1 MKAINQHLFTLQCIS
16 RSDHYFIG
24 CHAKLCEVNHLSD
37 HTATG

>member
-24 CHAKLCEVNHLSD
+24 WLCVVNHLSD